1 MELYKLGSL
10 WNRKQRFEQNDNIA
24 KISQFMKRFD
34 GSRLVEE
41 SYNLANPSDFVEGVL
56 TRGELAPNS
65 LFYTTGFIRVSPGD
79 SLFVEVDGE
88 NKTHSFY
95 SAPDESTY
103 ISGNTSTAEQ
113 PVTVPEGAHYV
124 RGTVRKDESDRFM
137 IYISSTPKK
146 FKAPGFTISP
156 LLFDKGFLEE
166 LESLRN
172 GMNSSHLEMYN
183 KADNTE
189 GEYISFANG
198 QTQSN
203 SSWAVTAHIFLRPD
217 TLYLKSKI
225 GQHAYFKAGY
235 EYLGGAG
242 NAVSNMLFRTP
253 KEISSVRFSVPINE
267 QDDFRI
273 TNLSGM
279 KDSSVKPIFAELH
292 NPFKRSYIKM
302 IGDSNVA
309 GSQGTGYNV
318 SDSSADPVPGM
329 SSRYMNENGY
339 CWANELRD
347 LLVEKFNGKAMTNL
361 HHESVKVLQRIPTA
375 SRDKASPS
383 SFNVN
388 LTEYTPL
395 EFECYGS
402 ELVIHS
408 LSASTS
414 IRVYENDVL
423 KTTLNMSN
431 TTNTISF
438 DNADKHVIRLEP
450 TGDVTVTGLELQK
463 ITIAKNYGVSGAGT
477 TYVLDNINGLL
488 DGDESIVMCLVG
500 SNDRIPN
507 SSSDD
512 IHELENNLKL
522 IYLSILDK
530 GAHPVML
537 SSTPASVSNEVD
549 LQRDFDKGD
558 VDSATMAAASTF
570 GYEHIDV
577 YNYILEYC
585 EMTGT
590 PIDSLLAD
598 GVHPNDEGYRLAFNY
613 ISRKIGVGRKR
624 PDATW

>member
-1 MELYKLGSL
+1 MNLYKLGSR
-10 WNRKQRFEQNDNIA
+10 WTGKQVFEQNKNLDII
-24 KISQFMKRFD
+24 KDFMKRFD

-56 TRGELAPNS
+56 NRGILSPNS
-65 LFYTTGFIRVSPGD
+65 LFYTTGYIRVTPGD
-79 SLFVEVDGE
+79 SLFVEVDGDG
-88 NKTHSFY
+88 KTHSFY
-95 SAPDESTY
+95 SSPDEATY
-103 ISGNTSTAEQ
+103 ISGNTSSTLQ

-124 RGTVRKDESDRFM
+124 RGTVRKDESGRFM
-137 IYISSTPKK
+137 IYISSTPKEY
-146 FKAPGFTISP
+146 KAPGFSVSP
-156 LLFDKGFLEE
+156 LLFDQGFLDELEE
-166 LESLRN
+166 LRD

-183 KADNTE
+183 AVENTE
-189 GEYISFANG
+189 GQYIAFANG

-203 SSWAVTAHIFLRPD
+203 SSWAATAHIFLQPD
-217 TLYLKSKI
+217 TLYLKNKK

-242 NAVSNMLFRTP
+242 NVVSNMLFRTP
-253 KEISSVRFSVPINE
+253 KEISSARFSVPINE
-267 QDDFRI
+267 QDEFKLI
-273 TNLSGM
+273 NLSELYI
-279 KDSSVKPIFAELH
+279 SSVKPIFAELH
-292 NPFKRSYIKM
+292 DPFKRSYIKM

-318 SDSSADPVPGM
+318 SDSTADPVPGM
-329 SSRYMNENGY
+329 SGRYMNEKGY

-361 HHESVKVLQRIPTA
+361 HHESVKVLQRNPTA
-375 SRDKASPS
+375 DRSKSAPS

-408 LSASTS
+408 LSAATN
-414 IRVYENDVL
+414 IKVYENNEL

-431 TTNTISF
+431 TTNTINF
-438 DNADKHVIRLEP
+438 DNVDKHVIRLEP
-450 TGDVTVTGLELQK
+450 AGSVTITGVELQK

-512 IHELENNLKL
+512 VYELENNLKL

-530 GAHPVML
+530 GAQPVLM
-537 SSTPASVSNEVD
+537 SSTPASITNEVD
-549 LQRDFDKGD
+549 LERDFDKGD

-585 EMTGT
+585 ELTGT
-590 PIDSLLAD
+590 SIDSLLAD

-613 ISRKIGVGRKR
+613 ICKKIGVGRKR

>member
-10 WNRKQRFEQNDNIA
+10 WNRKQRFEQNSNID

-41 SYNLANPSDFVEGVL
+41 SYNLANPNGFVEGTL
-56 TRGELAPNS
+56 NRGILSPNS

-79 SLFVEVDGE
+79 SLFVEVDGDG
-88 NKTHSFY
+88 KTHSFY
-95 SAPDESTY
+95 SSPDESTY
-103 ISGNTSTAEQ
+103 VSGNTGATTQ
-113 PVTVPEGAHYV
+113 PVTVPAGAHYV
-124 RGTVRKDESDRFM
+124 RGTVRKDDSDRFM
-137 IYISSTPKK
+137 IYISSTPKP
-146 FKAPGFTISP
+146 FKAPGFSISP
-156 LLFDKGFLEE
+156 LLFDQGFLNELEE
-166 LESLRN
+166 LRN
-172 GMNSSHLEMYN
+172 DLNSSHLEMYN
-183 KADNTE
+183 VADNTE
-189 GEYISFANG
+189 GQYISFASG
-198 QTQSN
+198 EPQSN
-203 SSWAVTAHIFLRPD
+203 SSWAATSHIFLRPD
-217 TLYLKSKI
+217 TLYLKNKI
-225 GQHAYFKAGY
+225 GQHAYYKAGY

-242 NAVSNMLFRTP
+242 NVVSNMLFRTP
-253 KEISSVRFSVPINE
+253 KDVSSVRFSIPINE
-267 QDDFRI
+267 QRDFRLV
-273 TNLSGM
+273 NLSELNV
-279 KDSSVKPIFAELH
+279 SSVKPIFAELH

-309 GSQGTGYNV
+309 GSGGTGYNV
-318 SDSSADPVPGM
+318 SNSSADPAPGM
-329 SSRYMNENGY
+329 SGRYMNENGY

-347 LLVEKFNGKAMTNL
+347 LFVEKFNGKAMTNL
-361 HHESVKVLQRIPTA
+361 HHESVKVLQRKPTA
-375 SRDKASPS
+375 SRNRSAPS
-383 SFNVN
+383 SFDVN

-402 ELVIHS
+402 EFTLHS
-408 LSASTS
+408 SSATAN
-414 IRVYENDVL
+414 IRVYEDDVL
-423 KTTLNMSN
+423 KTTLNMSS
-431 TTNTISF
+431 TTHRVSF
-438 DNADKHVIRLEP
+438 SNANKHVIRLEP
-450 TGDVTVTGLELQK
+450 TGNVTITGLELQK

-512 IHELENNLKL
+512 VYELENNLKL

-530 GAHPVML
+530 GAQPVLL

-549 LQRDFDKGD
+549 IVRDFDKGD
-558 VDSATMAAASTF
+558 VDSATSAAASVF
-570 GYEHIDV
+570 GFEHISV

-613 ISRKIGVGRKR
+613 ICKEIGVGRKR

>member
-10 WNRKQRFEQNDNIA
+10 WNRKQRAEQNDNIA

-56 TRGELAPNS
+56 SRGELAPNS

-79 SLFVEVDGE
+79 PLFVQVDGD

-103 ISGNTSTAEQ
+103 ISGNTSMVEQ
-113 PVTVPEGAHYV
+113 PVTVPAGAHYV
-124 RGTVRKDESDRFM
+124 RGSVRKDDSNRFM
-137 IYISSTPKK
+137 IYISNTPKK
-146 FKAPGFTISP
+146 YKAPGFSISP
-156 LLFDKGFLEE
+156 LLFDQGFLNELEE
-166 LESLRN
+166 LRN
-172 GMNSSHLEMYN
+172 DLNSSHLEMYN
-183 KADNTE
+183 VADNTE

-203 SSWAVTAHIFLRPD
+203 SGWAVTAHIFLKPD
-217 TLYLKSKI
+217 TLYLKNRR
-225 GQHAYFKAGY
+225 GQHAYFKGGY
-235 EYLGGAG
+235 EHLGGAG
-242 NAVSNMLFRTP
+242 NATSNMLFRTP
-253 KEISSVRFSVPINE
+253 KEISSARFSVPINE
-267 QDDFRI
+267 QHDFKLI
-273 TNLSGM
+273 NLSEM

-309 GSQGTGYNV
+309 GSGGTGYKV
-318 SDSSADPVPGM
+318 SDSSADPAPGM
-329 SSRYMNENGY
+329 SGRYMNENGY
-339 CWANELRD
+339 CWANEVRD

-361 HHESVKVLQRIPTA
+361 HHESVKVLQRNPTA
-375 SRDKASPS
+375 NRNKSAPS

-402 ELVIHS
+402 EFTLHS
-408 LSASTS
+408 LSASAN
-414 IRVYENDVL
+414 IKVYEDDVL

-431 TTNTISF
+431 TTNKINF
-438 DNADKHVIRLEP
+438 DNSGKHVIRLEP
-450 TGDVTVTGLELQK
+450 TGDVTITGLELQK

-477 TYVLDNINGLL
+477 TYVLDNITGLL

-512 IHELENNLKL
+512 VYELENNLKL
-522 IYLSILDK
+522 IYLSILDR
-530 GAHPVML
+530 GANPVLL
-537 SSTPASVSNEVD
+537 SSTPASISNEVD
-549 LQRDFDKGD
+549 IQRDFDKGD
-558 VDSATMAAASTF
+558 VDSAAMAAASTF

-585 EMTGT
+585 ELTGT
-590 PIDSLLAD
+590 SIDSLLAD

>member
-1 MELYKLGSL
+1 MNLYKLGSR
-10 WNRKQRFEQNDNIA
+10 WTGKQVFEQNKNLDII
-24 KISQFMKRFD
+24 KDFMKRFD

-56 TRGELAPNS
+56 NRGILSPNS
-65 LFYTTGFIRVSPGD
+65 LFYTTGYIRVTPGD
-79 SLFVEVDGE
+79 SLFVEVDGDG
-88 NKTHSFY
+88 KTHSFY
-95 SAPDESTY
+95 SSPDEATY
-103 ISGNTSTAEQ
+103 ISGNISSTLQ

-124 RGTVRKDESDRFM
+124 RGTVRKDESGRFM
-137 IYISSTPKK
+137 IYISSTPKEY
-146 FKAPGFTISP
+146 KAPGFSVSP
-156 LLFDKGFLEE
+156 LLFDQGFLDE
-166 LESLRN
+166 LEELRN

-183 KADNTE
+183 AVENTE
-189 GEYISFANG
+189 GQYIAFANG

-203 SSWAVTAHIFLRPD
+203 SSWASTAHIFLQPD
-217 TLYLKSKI
+217 TLYLKNKK

-242 NAVSNMLFRTP
+242 NVVSNMLFRTP
-253 KEISSVRFSVPINE
+253 KEISSARFSVPINE
-267 QDDFRI
+267 QDEFKLI
-273 TNLSGM
+273 NLS
-279 KDSSVKPIFAELH
+279 KLYISSVKPIFAELH
-292 NPFKRSYIKM
+292 DPFKRSYIKM

-318 SDSSADPVPGM
+318 SDSTADPVPGM
-329 SSRYMNENGY
+329 IGRYMNEKGY

-361 HHESVKVLQRIPTA
+361 HHESVKVLQRNPTA
-375 SRDKASPS
+375 DRSKSAPS

-408 LSASTS
+408 LSAATN
-414 IRVYENDVL
+414 IKVYENNEL

-431 TTNTISF
+431 TTNTINF
-438 DNADKHVIRLEP
+438 DNVDKHVIRLEP
-450 TGDVTVTGLELQK
+450 AGSVTITGVELQK

-512 IHELENNLKL
+512 VYELENNLKL

-530 GAHPVML
+530 GAQPVLM
-537 SSTPASVSNEVD
+537 SSTPASITNEVD
-549 LQRDFDKGD
+549 LERDFDKGD

-585 EMTGT
+585 ELTGT
-590 PIDSLLAD
+590 SIDSLLAD

-613 ISRKIGVGRKR
+613 ICKKIGVGRKR